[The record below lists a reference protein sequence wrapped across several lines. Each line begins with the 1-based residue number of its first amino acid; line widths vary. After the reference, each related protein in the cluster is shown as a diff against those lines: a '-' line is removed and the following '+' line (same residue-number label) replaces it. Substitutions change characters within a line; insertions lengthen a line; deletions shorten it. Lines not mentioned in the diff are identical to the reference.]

1 MNRQA
6 QIAEAFSSH
15 IKKEL
20 VPYEGMSRLLS
31 VGNKYFTITDSKFV
45 HVKENSRL
53 GIGKMV
59 ITFENEKG
67 ELYSLELE
75 PTGWSK
81 VNK

>member
-6 QIAEAFSSH
+6 QMTEAFGSH

-20 VPYEGMSRLLS
+20 NPYEGMSRLLS
-31 VGNKYFTITDSKFV
+31 VGNNYFTIVDSRFV

-59 ITFENEKG
+59 VTFENEKG
-67 ELYSLELE
+67 ELYNLELE

-81 VNK
+81 VK

>member
-1 MNRQA
+1 MSRQA

-20 VPYEGMSRLLS
+20 MPYEGMSRLLS
-31 VGNKYFTITDSKFV
+31 VGSNYFTIVDSRFV

-53 GIGKMV
+53 GIGKWV
-59 ITFENEKG
+59 ITLENEKG
-67 ELYSLELE
+67 ELYNLELE

-81 VNK
+81 VK